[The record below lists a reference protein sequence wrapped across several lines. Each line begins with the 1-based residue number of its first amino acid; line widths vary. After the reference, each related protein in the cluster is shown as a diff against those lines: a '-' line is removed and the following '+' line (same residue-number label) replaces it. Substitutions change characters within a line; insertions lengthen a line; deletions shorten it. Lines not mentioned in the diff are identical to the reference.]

1 MTDNFLPFESNSKSS
16 AAPKRQVYTVGDLT
30 KEIRS
35 NLESS
40 YPEIWVEGELSN
52 SRRWRTGHL
61 YFTLKD
67 GTAQLKGVMFRS
79 SAQHLKFDPDD
90 GLHVLARGRLSV
102 YEPKGEYQLV
112 AEQLEPHGVGARQ
125 LAFDQ
130 LRRKLEKEG
139 LFDQAKKKPLPKLP
153 RKIGVVTSLDGAAL
167 RDVLTVIGR
176 RFPTAHIVI
185 SPTLV
190 QGEEAA
196 RQIVSAFD
204 LLTTIPNIDVVILT
218 RGGGSAEDLWAF
230 NDESLARTISD
241 SSIPVISAVGHETDT
256 TISDLVADI
265 RAPTPSSAAE
275 IVVAQHNELREQIDN
290 IRGHLNTVMA
300 HQIEKRNSVLDAV
313 RHRPGIAGFL
323 TRLALQGRHVDD
335 LSYRLVHNALK
346 VMGTHQRSHT
356 ALKHRL
362 DALDLRRQLPRIRQ
376 RLTKAS
382 EAINRTYANRQL
394 EQRAALDTSV
404 AKLES
409 LSPLG
414 VLARGYS
421 VCWNEKRTTIL
432 RSANEVAVGDN
443 VKVKLHEGELSC
455 QVKEG

>member
-1 MTDNFLPFESNSKSS
+1 MTANFLPFENNSECSDT
-16 AAPKRQVYTVGDLT
+16 PQRQVYTVGDLT

-35 NLESS
+35 NLESN
-40 YPEIWVEGELSN
+40 YPELWVEGELSN
-52 SRRWRTGHL
+52 SRRWKTGHL

-67 GTAQLKGVMFRS
+67 GAAQLKGVMFRS
-79 SAQHLKFDPDD
+79 SAQHLKFEPDD

-139 LFDQAKKKPLPKLP
+139 LFSQARKKPLPKLP
-153 RKIGVVTSLDGAAL
+153 RKIGIVTSLDGAAL

-190 QGEEAA
+190 QGENAP

-204 LLTTIPNIDVVILT
+204 LLTAVPSIDVVILT
-218 RGGGSAEDLWAF
+218 RGGGSTEDLWAF

-256 TISDLVADI
+256 TISDLVADL

-275 IVVAQHNELREQIDN
+275 IVVGQHAELLDHIGH
-290 IRGHLNTVMA
+290 IRGHLHTVMA
-300 HQIEKRNSVLDAV
+300 HLIEKRSSLFDAA
-313 RHRPGIAGFL
+313 RHRPGIAGFM

-335 LSYRLVHNALK
+335 LSYRLVHSALK
-346 VMGTHQRSHT
+346 IVSIHQRSHT

-362 DALDLRRQLPRIRQ
+362 GALDLRRQLPRIRQ
-376 RLTKAS
+376 RLAKAS
-382 EAINRTYANRQL
+382 DAVNRACVNRQL
-394 EQRAALDTSV
+394 EQRAILDTSV

-421 VCWNEKRTTIL
+421 VCWNKERTTIL
-432 RSANEVAVGDN
+432 RSTSEVAVGDN
-443 VKVKLHEGELSC
+443 VNVKLHDGELSC
-455 QVKEG
+455 EVKKV